1 MDMDMDTLILNDLNS
16 YNDVIDTYTNIKEIY
31 DETSTNI
38 IDVFVT
44 SLEDKVLID
53 SDTLDYIV
61 CLLQNI
67 YANSLALLFIM
78 SCLSS
83 VYICTYRR
91 KKDFVILNNV
101 EPKLLK
107 GELIEKV

>member
-1 MDMDMDTLILNDLNS
+1 MDMETLIAIDLNS
-16 YNDVIDTYTNIKEIY
+16 YNDVLDTYTNIKEIY
-31 DETSTNI
+31 DETSENV

-53 SDTLDYIV
+53 SDTLNYIV

-67 YANSLALLFIM
+67 YANSLALLFIV

-91 KKDFVILNNV
+91 KKDFVMLNNV

>member
-1 MDMDMDTLILNDLNS
+1 MDMDTFILNNLNS

-31 DETSTNI
+31 DETSANV

-53 SDTLDYIV
+53 SDTLNYIV

-67 YANSLALLFIM
+67 YANSLALLFIV

-91 KKDFVILNNV
+91 KKDFVLLNNV

-107 GELIEKV
+107 GEIIEKV

>member
-1 MDMDMDTLILNDLNS
+1 MDMETLITIDLNS
-16 YNDVIDTYTNIKEIY
+16 YNDVLDTYTNIKEIY
-31 DETSTNI
+31 DETSENV

-53 SDTLDYIV
+53 SDTLNYIV

-67 YANSLALLFIM
+67 YANSLALLFIV

>member
-1 MDMDMDTLILNDLNS
+1 MDMDTFILNNLNS
-16 YNDVIDTYTNIKEIY
+16 YNDVVDTYTNIKEIY
-31 DETSTNI
+31 DETSENV

-53 SDTLDYIV
+53 NDTLNYIV
-61 CLLQNI
+61 YLLQNI

-78 SCLSS
+78 SCMSS
-83 VYICTYRR
+83 VYICIYRR

>member
-1 MDMDMDTLILNDLNS
+1 MDMETLITIDLNS
-16 YNDVIDTYTNIKEIY
+16 YNDVLDTYTNIKEIY
-31 DETSTNI
+31 DETSTNV

-53 SDTLDYIV
+53 SDTLNYIV

-67 YANSLALLFIM
+67 YANSLALLFIV

-107 GELIEKV
+107 GEIIEKV

>member
-1 MDMDMDTLILNDLNS
+1 MDMDTFILNNLNS
-16 YNDVIDTYTNIKEIY
+16 YNDALDTYDTIKEVY
-31 DETSTNI
+31 DETSTNV
-38 IDVFVT
+38 IDVFET
-44 SLEDKVLID
+44 SLEDKVLIT
-53 SDTLDYIV
+53 SDTLNYIV
-61 CLLQNI
+61 YLLQNI
-67 YANSLALLFIM
+67 YANSLALLFIV

>member
-1 MDMDMDTLILNDLNS
+1 MDMETLIAIDLNS
-16 YNDVIDTYTNIKEIY
+16 YNDVLDTYTNIKEIY
-31 DETSTNI
+31 DETSENV

-53 SDTLDYIV
+53 SDTLNYIV

-67 YANSLALLFIM
+67 YANSLALLFIV

-101 EPKLLK
+101 EPKLLR

>member
-1 MDMDMDTLILNDLNS
+1 MDMDMDTFILNNLNS

-31 DETSTNI
+31 DETSTNV

-67 YANSLALLFIM
+67 YANSLALLFIV

-91 KKDFVILNNV
+91 KKDFVLLNNV

-107 GELIEKV
+107 GEIIEKV

>member
-1 MDMDMDTLILNDLNS
+1 MDMETLITIDLNS

-31 DETSTNI
+31 DETSANV

-53 SDTLDYIV
+53 SDTLNYIV

-67 YANSLALLFIM
+67 YANSLALLFIV

>member
-1 MDMDMDTLILNDLNS
+1 MDMDTLILNNLNS

-31 DETSTNI
+31 DETSTNV

-67 YANSLALLFIM
+67 YANSLALLFIV

>member
-1 MDMDMDTLILNDLNS
+1 MDMDTFILNNLNS
-16 YNDVIDTYTNIKEIY
+16 YNDVVDTYTNIKEIY
-31 DETSTNI
+31 DETSENV

-53 SDTLDYIV
+53 SGTLNYIV
-61 CLLQNI
+61 YLLQNI

>member
-1 MDMDMDTLILNDLNS
+1 MDMETLITIDLNS
-16 YNDVIDTYTNIKEIY
+16 YNDVLDTYTNIKEIY
-31 DETSTNI
+31 DETSENV

-53 SDTLDYIV
+53 NDTLNYIV
-61 CLLQNI
+61 YLLQNI

>member
-1 MDMDMDTLILNDLNS
+1 MDMDTFILNNLNS

-31 DETSTNI
+31 DETSTNV

-67 YANSLALLFIM
+67 YANSLALLFIV

-91 KKDFVILNNV
+91 KKDFVMLNNV

>member
-1 MDMDMDTLILNDLNS
+1 MDMETLINIDLNS
-16 YNDVIDTYTNIKEIY
+16 YNDVLDTYTNIKEIY
-31 DETSTNI
+31 DETSENV

-53 SDTLDYIV
+53 SDTLNYIV

-67 YANSLALLFIM
+67 YANSLALLFIV

-83 VYICTYRR
+83 VYVCSYRR
-91 KKDFVILNNV
+91 KKDFVMLNNV

>member
-1 MDMDMDTLILNDLNS
+1 METLITIDLKNS
-16 YNDVIDTYTNIKEIY
+16 YNEVINSYDDIKEIF
-31 DETSTNI
+31 DESSDNVITI
-38 IDVFVT
+38 FVS

-53 SDTLDYIV
+53 SDTLNYIV

-67 YANSLALLFIM
+67 YANSLALLFIV

-91 KKDFVILNNV
+91 KKEFVMLNTV

-107 GELIEKV
+107 GEIIEKV

>member
-1 MDMDMDTLILNDLNS
+1 MDMETLINIDLNS
-16 YNDVIDTYTNIKEIY
+16 YNDVLDTYTNIKEIY
-31 DETSTNI
+31 DETSENV

-53 SDTLDYIV
+53 SDTLNYIV

-67 YANSLALLFIM
+67 YANSLALLFIV

-101 EPKLLK
+101 EPKLLR

>member
-1 MDMDMDTLILNDLNS
+1 MDMETLITIDLNS
-16 YNDVIDTYTNIKEIY
+16 YNDVLDTYTNIKEIY
-31 DETSTNI
+31 DETSTNV

-44 SLEDKVLID
+44 SLEDKVLIT
-53 SDTLDYIV
+53 SDTLNYIV
-61 CLLQNI
+61 YLLQNI
-67 YANSLALLFIM
+67 YANSLALLFIV

-101 EPKLLK
+101 EPKLSR

>member
-1 MDMDMDTLILNDLNS
+1 MDMETLIAIDLNS
-16 YNDVIDTYTNIKEIY
+16 YNDVLDTYTNIKEIY
-31 DETSTNI
+31 DETSENV

-53 SDTLDYIV
+53 SDTLNYIV

-101 EPKLLK
+101 EPKLSR

>member
-1 MDMDMDTLILNDLNS
+1 MDMETLITIDLNS
-16 YNDVIDTYTNIKEIY
+16 YNDVLDTYTNIKEIY
-31 DETSTNI
+31 DETSENV

-67 YANSLALLFIM
+67 YANSLALLFIV

-91 KKDFVILNNV
+91 KKDFVLLNNV

-107 GELIEKV
+107 GEIIEKV

>member
-1 MDMDMDTLILNDLNS
+1 MDMETLITTDLNS
-16 YNDVIDTYTNIKEIY
+16 YNDVLDTYTNIKEIY
-31 DETSTNI
+31 DETSENV
-38 IDVFVT
+38 IDIFVT

-53 SDTLDYIV
+53 SDTLNYIV

-101 EPKLLK
+101 EPKLSR

>member
-1 MDMDMDTLILNDLNS
+1 MDMETLITIDLNS
-16 YNDVIDTYTNIKEIY
+16 YNDVLDTYTNIKEIY
-31 DETSTNI
+31 DETSTNV

-53 SDTLDYIV
+53 SDTLNYIV
-61 CLLQNI
+61 YLLQNI
-67 YANSLALLFIM
+67 YANSLALLFIV

>member
-1 MDMDMDTLILNDLNS
+1 MEMETLITIDLNS

-31 DETSTNI
+31 DETSTNV
-38 IDVFVT
+38 IDVFVN
-44 SLEDKVLID
+44 SLEDKVLIT
-53 SDTLDYIV
+53 SDTLNYIV
-61 CLLQNI
+61 YLLQNI
-67 YANSLALLFIM
+67 YANSLALIFIV

-91 KKDFVILNNV
+91 KKDFVVLNNV

>member
-1 MDMDMDTLILNDLNS
+1 MDTFILNNLNS
-16 YNDVIDTYTNIKEIY
+16 YNDVVDTYTNIKEIY
-31 DETSTNI
+31 DETSENV

-53 SDTLDYIV
+53 NDTLNYIV
-61 CLLQNI
+61 YLLQNI

>member
-1 MDMDMDTLILNDLNS
+1 MDMETLIAIDLNS

-31 DETSTNI
+31 DETSENV
-38 IDVFVT
+38 IDIFVT

-53 SDTLDYIV
+53 SDTLNYIV

-67 YANSLALLFIM
+67 YANSLALLFIV

>member
-1 MDMDMDTLILNDLNS
+1 MDMETLINIDLNS
-16 YNDVIDTYTNIKEIY
+16 YNDVLDTYTNIKEIY
-31 DETSTNI
+31 DETSENV

-53 SDTLDYIV
+53 SDTLNYIV

-67 YANSLALLFIM
+67 YANSLALLFIV

>member
-1 MDMDMDTLILNDLNS
+1 MDMLETLTVVDLNS
-16 YNDVIDTYTNIKEIY
+16 YNDVLDTYEDIKQIY
-31 DETSTNI
+31 DETSN
-38 IDVFVT
+38 DVITIFVT

-53 SDTLDYIV
+53 TDTLNYIV

-67 YANSLALLFIM
+67 YANSLALLFIV

-83 VYICTYRR
+83 VYVCSYRR
-91 KKDFVILNNV
+91 KKDFVMLNNV

>member
-1 MDMDMDTLILNDLNS
+1 MDTETLVTIDLNS
-16 YNDVIDTYTNIKEIY
+16 YSDFKNYYESSD
-31 DETSTNI
+31 NI
-38 IDVFVT
+38 IDVFIT
-44 SLEDKVLID
+44 SLEDKVIID
-53 SDTLDYIV
+53 TDTLNYIV

-67 YANSLALLFIM
+67 YANSLALLFIV

>member
-1 MDMDMDTLILNDLNS
+1 MDMETLITIDLNS

-31 DETSTNI
+31 DETSENV

-53 SDTLDYIV
+53 NDTLNYIV
-61 CLLQNI
+61 YLLQNI

>member
-1 MDMDMDTLILNDLNS
+1 MDMETLITIDLNS
-16 YNDVIDTYTNIKEIY
+16 YNDVLDTYTNIKEIY

-53 SDTLDYIV
+53 SDTLNYIV

-67 YANSLALLFIM
+67 YANSLALLFIV

>member
-1 MDMDMDTLILNDLNS
+1 MDMDTFILNNFNTYNEVITS
-16 YNDVIDTYTNIKEIY
+16 YDDIKDIY
-31 DETSTNI
+31 DESSK
-38 IDVFVT
+38 DVISIFVT

-53 SDTLDYIV
+53 TDTLNYIV
-61 CLLQNI
+61 YVLQNI
-67 YANSLALLFIM
+67 YANSLALLFIV

-83 VYICTYRR
+83 VYVCTYRR
-91 KKDFVILNNV
+91 KKDFVMLNNV

>member
-1 MDMDMDTLILNDLNS
+1 MDMETLITIDLNS

-31 DETSTNI
+31 DETSTNV

-53 SDTLDYIV
+53 SDTLNYIV

-67 YANSLALLFIM
+67 YANSLALLFIV

-107 GELIEKV
+107 GEIIEKV

>member
-1 MDMDMDTLILNDLNS
+1 MDMETLITIDLNS

-31 DETSTNI
+31 DETSKNV

-67 YANSLALLFIM
+67 YANSLALLFIV

>member
-1 MDMDMDTLILNDLNS
+1 MDMDTFILNNLNS

-31 DETSTNI
+31 DETSTNV

-67 YANSLALLFIM
+67 YANSLALLFIV

-91 KKDFVILNNV
+91 KKDFVLLNNV
-101 EPKLLK
+101 EQKLLK
-107 GELIEKV
+107 GEIIEKV

>member
-1 MDMDMDTLILNDLNS
+1 MDMETLITIDLNS
-16 YNDVIDTYTNIKEIY
+16 YNDVLDTYTNIKEIY
-31 DETSTNI
+31 DETSTNV

-67 YANSLALLFIM
+67 YANSLALLFIV

>member
-1 MDMDMDTLILNDLNS
+1 MDMETFILNNFNTYNEVLTS
-16 YNDVIDTYTNIKEIY
+16 YDDIKDIY
-31 DETSTNI
+31 DESSK
-38 IDVFVT
+38 DVISIFVT

-53 SDTLDYIV
+53 TDTLNYIV
-61 CLLQNI
+61 YLLQNI
-67 YANSLALLFIM
+67 YANSLALLFIV

-83 VYICTYRR
+83 VYVCTYRR
-91 KKDFVILNNV
+91 KKDFVMLNNV